1 MMEEDQGDYKV
12 LDSPDI
18 VKRAYDARA
27 HDSLSAWHDQVVARR
42 QHAAY
47 TGLIEEMY
55 GGRSRQDLVVAAEAV
70 WRTGVRGPMILE
82 VGCGSGYYSEI
93 LSYLLGQSIHY
104 IGIDYSAAMVSLA
117 RQEYPERPFMLGD
130 ATALPFADGT
140 IDIVMNGV
148 SLMHIVHY
156 KAAIAEAR
164 RVAQNWCIFHT
175 VPILRDG
182 KTTFLQKRVYGEA
195 AFEVIF
201 NEAELHQLLEQRGL
215 IVRHV
220 LESVPYDLKLVVG
233 EPTVTKTY
241 VCEVR
246 DG

>member
-1 MMEEDQGDYKV
+1 
-12 LDSPDI
+12 
-18 VKRAYDARA
+18 
-27 HDSLSAWHDQVVARR
+27 
-42 QHAAY
+42 
-47 TGLIEEMY
+47 
-55 GGRSRQDLVVAAEAV
+55 
-70 WRTGVRGPMILE
+70 MILE
-82 VGCGSGYYSEI
+82 VGCGSGYYSEN
-93 LSYLLGQSIHY
+93 LSYLLGQTIHY